1 MLEATES
8 SVERCARLVLSKPAA
23 TVSPVRSQSSVATVP
38 VIELSRTGCV
48 TLVAKAPTTC
58 VRPFLITTH
67 SGIVI
72 DAVLAVSTTST
83 TAVASSTATA
93 RTPPR
98 R

>member
-58 VRPFLITTH
+58 VRPYPHHHFCRH
-67 SGIVI
+67 RDRRDVGGI
-72 DAVLAVSTTST
+72 DHRHDGGG
-83 TAVASSTATA
+83 VADSDGKNS
-93 RTPPR
+93 PR